1 MKVKLLL
8 LALFVSFFSSAQILT
23 FDFAGIAGNEA
34 SANSNFNN
42 ANLSNSTITRGAGLT
57 ASGNADRFNAVDWAT
72 TSIANAVS
80 GNDYMEFTIT
90 PNASYQFNVSSI
102 VFQIQRSGTGLTSVA
117 LRSSVDGYATNL
129 DAIKPITDNTTTQ
142 TITFTFTQANS
153 SSAVTYRLYG
163 FAEATGGTGGPGDGT
178 GNDII
183 VNGSVT
189 SSCTAPADPT
199 GSVTVSANPSC
210 GAATLSYSPGFYWQT
225 TATGTSTAFPTT
237 SNYSLASSGTIYV
250 RAYDGVSCWST
261 GNLSTA
267 PIVINSPSAVS
278 TNPSNVT
285 IANGANTSFSVTG
298 TNVGTYQWQVDTG
311 SGFNDISNGAP
322 YSNVAT
328 ATLNITGATFAMNGY
343 QYRCV
348 LSNAPCTPATS
359 NVAILTVSAP
369 QPEINIRQA
378 ATSIAHNGTQLFAT
392 TAIGSSSDLVF
403 TIENTGTFNL
413 TFSTP
418 LSASGDYS
426 IITPLAVSP
435 VTAGSSTT
443 FTVRFTPTAIGT
455 RTGSV
460 TIGST
465 NDTDEPNYTI
475 NFTATATAS
484 NLSDIIENTGFTYNS
499 NIDYTAYQAASIT
512 NTANSIGVFQFTLRD
527 GGATL
532 TDADALGTE
541 LSAIT
546 FNVTNIA
553 NIRTAALFKANTLI
567 SNTPI
572 IGAGTISFSGLSGA
586 NVTALD
592 GTQENLTLRI
602 TFNTAVTD
610 NQQLQFTIASVTAAA
625 GSSLFATANA
635 GGATSST
642 TGDRNRIE
650 VIADRLAFVQA
661 PTNVV
666 VSGVMTPSPTV
677 SANDVNGNRDLDF
690 TTATTITSSGTL
702 TGSPVSGSVSS
713 GLITF
718 SGLVHTLAQTGRQLT
733 VISSGLLFNSALSTS
748 FDVTDVAN
756 GTYRTLTNG
765 TWPTSGTATWERLI
779 SGTWTVAT
787 PAASTTDLL
796 IVRHTITTS
805 GAFAASGGV
814 GTKMKIENGGT
825 FNAGHNCTFQSLNI
839 ENGGKIV
846 ITDPSVDILA
856 TTGTVTVDLGGTVTI
871 NSATFNLNDGFWV
884 GTENFKNGSTFE
896 ILDWDW
902 DQSGVDSDLICSE
915 NTISTN
921 LNGYYFG
928 NIILS
933 GTPVGKAFVF
943 VGLIGT
949 HKLCENDLTINNGS
963 NSLSAILTNV
973 AANVEIGG
981 NIIVNTNRFVFG
993 AVGSSTISHI
1003 VKGDIIGNGGIIDLN
1018 QNSGAG
1024 ATVFVNLEGN
1034 LDIKAPSQ
1042 LISTDDGCKYVFSKS
1057 GIQTISNASSL
1068 GLGQRVDFE
1077 VASGSTT
1084 RLTNQNFPLTNAT
1097 NNFAVLTGGIL
1108 EFNYFDLTGSGVF
1121 DLNTLGTLRITS
1133 SNGVNTTGAIGNVLS
1148 TGTRTFSQ
1156 TGIYHYVGNIS
1167 PQITGTAM
1175 TAGSTSKRII
1185 VDKSNAT
1192 DVVNLT
1198 QSTGT
1203 TNELYIVRGVFTETE
1218 LANISGSGN
1227 LTMDTDGKYIT
1238 SVTSA
1243 TVPRLSGTYSLNGS
1257 STIELNAS
1265 ENQELRGSRN
1275 YRNLTFS
1282 TSGTKTISSAISSIT
1297 GTITVADA
1305 AVLNVEDK
1313 GMGGIGTNLTM
1324 TGTSQYITAG
1334 IGVKPD
1340 ASETYNLGTG
1350 TKVTFTSGSIA
1361 VPILTLQQIRLAP
1374 NYYNIDVLGNNVGT
1388 NTATGPVKIQSGGT
1402 FTVKSNGVFKHSNTA
1417 GFSGSNVTAIDNTN
1431 TPTITLEAN
1440 STIDYA
1446 GADQTITLF
1455 SPAYRNL
1462 TISGTGVKTLQND
1475 SATRV
1480 EEDLKVDAAKLLLT
1494 INQILTVK
1502 EGVSIAATGAEFE
1515 LNNNAQLIQID
1526 EVDTNVGTNFKLKRL
1541 AFVHAQDYV
1550 YWSSPVFGFDVGLIP
1565 TQQRYFWNPI
1575 FANTNGTVGNWNS
1588 ATGADAIMPVGKG
1601 YIVNCGS
1608 GFPNRPLPTGD
1619 LETNFVGRPNNGT
1632 LTSTIQRGSNAL
1644 SIDDNWNLVGN
1655 PYPSAIFAEEFLD
1668 ANVTKINGSVWVWTH
1683 GQAPDNAID
1692 PYYDN
1697 FGANYYA
1704 TDYLKYN
1711 KLGATDTT
1719 FNGIIASGQ
1728 GFMVNMLHATPSTS
1742 ETVTFTNAMRTDAT
1756 ATPYNNSGF
1765 YKTANTNLTVVNPEE
1780 KHRIWLSIINT
1791 AVGQKES
1798 ALLGY
1803 SANST
1808 LAADHFYDCIYVP
1821 RTEVG
1826 IYTLVNTGE
1835 YVIQGRPLPFV
1846 DSDLVPMGVK
1856 IVNAGSHTIAIKK
1869 VDGLFE
1875 GNQGIYLE
1883 DTVLGIVHDL
1893 KAAPYT
1899 FTSEV
1904 GVFNSRFIVRYTPSA
1919 LSNDDFDSLDN
1930 NVVVS
1935 TQSTDVS
1942 IKSANELM
1950 SSVIVY
1956 DILGRE
1962 LVRKNNINA
1971 NDITLPNVSAVNQ
1984 ALIVKI
1990 TLENGQVVTR
2000 KITL

>member
-8 LALFVSFFSSAQILT
+8 LALFVSFLSWGQAF
-23 FDFAGIAGNEA
+23 
-34 SANSNFNN
+34 N
-42 ANLSNSTITRGAGLT
+42 ANYAFGSVTTTSGTTDPTAVPTATGATFG
-57 ASGNADRFNAVDWAT
+57 SFNAVGT
-72 TSIANAVS
+72 PLN
-80 GNDYMEFTIT
+80 
-90 PNASYQFNVSSI
+90 PNAATRFTFTGWDTGAINGSNTFSGVINTGKYYQVTVTPASGYTLDINSI
-102 VFQIQRSGTGLTSVA
+102 VFTVQRSGTGIRQYSV
-117 LRSSVDGYATNL
+117 RSSLDYTTNL
-129 DAIKPITDNTTTQ
+129 PASISPANTNLSIASTNVFQVTDASTGAENGSTISLGSSYDAI
-142 TITFTFTQANS
+142 
-153 SSAVTYRLYG
+153 SSAVTFRFYG
-163 FAEATGGTGGPGDGT
+163 WNAEAAGGSFSID
-178 GNDII
+178 NVVI
-183 VNGSVT
+183 NGVAT
-189 SSCTAPADPT
+189 AVSSCAAPTINPTVSATQNIFSDIDFT
-199 GSVTVSANPSC
+199 GSVTDSGGGTSITTRGFQISTSNAMTTPTDLSEPSTSTGSYTLNTTLNGNTRYYYRAYAVNDCATPQTGYSSATPVTTSIVTKQFSTTAN
-210 GAATLSYSPGFYWQT
+210 AATNISSSSFTANWTNPGGGTETYTYKLYVLVDDGVGGFTPFANYTSISSATPFYNVTGLTPNTLYRYYFLSNNSAGDSVLPSNSIDVTTLSPG
-225 TATGTSTAFPTT
+225 
-237 SNYSLASSGTIYV
+237 
-250 RAYDGVSCWST
+250 
-261 GNLSTA
+261 
-267 PIVINSPSAVS
+267 
-278 TNPSNVT
+278 
-285 IANGANTSFSVTG
+285 
-298 TNVGTYQWQVDTG
+298 
-311 SGFNDISNGAP
+311 
-322 YSNVAT
+322 
-328 ATLNITGATFAMNGY
+328 
-343 QYRCV
+343 
-348 LSNAPCTPATS
+348 
-359 NVAILTVSAP
+359 
-369 QPEINIRQA
+369 
-378 ATSIAHNGTQLFAT
+378 
-392 TAIGSSSDLVF
+392 
-403 TIENTGTFNL
+403 
-413 TFSTP
+413 
-418 LSASGDYS
+418 
-426 IITPLAVSP
+426 
-435 VTAGSSTT
+435 
-443 FTVRFTPTAIGT
+443 
-455 RTGSV
+455 
-460 TIGST
+460 
-465 NDTDEPNYTI
+465 
-475 NFTATATAS
+475 
-484 NLSDIIENTGFTYNS
+484 SDIIENSSYSYSS
-499 NIDYTAYQAASIT
+499 NIDYTLYQVPTIS
-512 NTANSIGVFQFTLRD
+512 NTSQSVGVFQFIIRD
-527 GGATL
+527 GGLSAS
-532 TDADALGTE
+532 TDTKNTE
-541 LSAIT
+541 LNAIS
-546 FNVTNIA
+546 FNVTNLS
-553 NIRTAALFKANTLI
+553 NIRTAALFFGNTLI
-567 SNTPI
+567 NATPS
-572 IGAGTISFSGLSGA
+572 IGASTISFSGLSGT

-592 GTQENLTLRI
+592 GSTKTITLRV
-602 TFNTAVTD
+602 TFNTIVTD
-610 NQQLQFTIASVTAAA
+610 NQQLEFAIASATAN
-625 GSSLFATANA
+625 ATGTIFDAANA

-733 VISSGLLFNSALSTS
+733 VLSSGLLFNSALSTT

-779 SGTWTVAT
+779 SGTWTAAT

-921 LNGYYFG
+921 SNGYYFG

-981 NIIVNTNRFVFG
+981 NIIVNTNKFVFG

-1018 QNSGAG
+1018 QNSGAS

-1034 LDIKAPSQ
+1034 LDVKAPSQ

-1084 RLTNQNFPLTNAT
+1084 RLTNQNFPLTNAS

-1133 SNGVNTTGAIGNVLS
+1133 SDGINTTGAIGNVLS

-1238 SVTSA
+1238 SVSSA

-1265 ENQELRGSRN
+1265 ANQELRGSRN

-1282 TSGTKTISSAISSIT
+1282 TSGTKTISSAISSII
-1297 GTITVADA
+1297 GIITVADA

-1361 VPILTLQQIRLAP
+1361 VPILTLQQIRIAP
-1374 NYYNIDVLGNNVGT
+1374 NYYNIDVVGNNVGT

-1455 SPAYRNL
+1455 SPSYRNL

-1575 FANTNGTVGNWNS
+1575 NANTNGTLGNWNS

-1835 YVIQGRPLPFV
+1835 YVIQGRPLPFL

-1856 IVNAGSHTIAIKK
+1856 IVNAGSHKIAIKK

-1930 NVVVS
+1930 SVVVS

-1962 LVRKNNINA
+1962 LVRKNNIKA

-2000 KITL
+2000 KIIL